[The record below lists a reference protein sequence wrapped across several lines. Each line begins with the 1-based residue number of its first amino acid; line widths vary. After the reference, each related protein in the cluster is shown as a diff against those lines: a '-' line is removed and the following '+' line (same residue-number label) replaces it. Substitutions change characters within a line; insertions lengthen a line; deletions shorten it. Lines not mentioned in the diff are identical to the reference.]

1 MIKILSSRGTG
12 RSYQI
17 ARYAIENNCN
27 ILVAYYSGVKYMRA
41 ILDDIFKS
49 DGYVIDKQDGSD
61 DGYSYYYIFRRRFET
76 EQHTVKIYSAN
87 DAIRFKELSR
97 DENIV
102 IDDADRVLEYLFRP
116 YKLKGITMEVV
127 MVNERY

>member
-12 RSYQI
+12 RGYQI

-41 ILDDIFKS
+41 ILDDVFKS

-61 DGYSYYYIFRRRFET
+61 DGYSYYYIFRRRFEL
-76 EQHTVKIYSAN
+76 EQHTVKIYTAS

-97 DENIV
+97 AENIV

-116 YKLKGITMEVV
+116 YKLKGITMEVG
-127 MVNERY
+127 NN

>member
-17 ARYAIENNCN
+17 VRYAIENNCN

-116 YKLKGITMEVV
+116 YKLKGITMEVG
-127 MVNERY
+127 NN

>member
-27 ILVAYYSGVKYMRA
+27 ILVAYCNGVKYMRA
-41 ILDDIFKS
+41 ILDDVFES
-49 DGYVIDKQDGSD
+49 DGYVVDKQDGSD
-61 DGYSYYYIFRRRFET
+61 DGFSYYYIFRRRFET

-116 YKLKGITMEVV
+116 YKLKGITME
-127 MVNERY
+127 MS

>member
-41 ILDDIFKS
+41 ILDDVFKS

-61 DGYSYYYIFRRRFET
+61 DGYSYYYIFRRRFEL
-76 EQHTVKIYSAN
+76 EQHTVKIYTAS

-97 DENIV
+97 AENIV

-116 YKLKGITMEVV
+116 YKLKGITMEVGS
-127 MVNERY
+127 N